1 MESAKKLGVLPW
13 ETKSGIVMIG
23 TLETWNPRILEPWN
37 SQSLQPC
44 NPGNLQPTTVQN
56 FGSLPDKIA
65 TLERN
70 LLLGCK
76 TGFMWYPG
84 CHKPTSFVPIF
95 VKIWGWLYHSLPIL
109 YHIYRGDRHNHSLPI
124 SKRLHILHNDIGRAG
139 RASHPIADTF
149 LVPTKPAEVSLGR
162 DPKTHQHGQWMDAGD
177 IWKLDTQLFLP
188 PMIGIEKPTSAISN
202 DFFWVIHKLSK
213 QT

>member
-1 MESAKKLGVLPW
+1 MESAKKLGVLCDDW
-13 ETKSGIVMIG
+13 
-23 TLETWNPRILEPWN
+23 
-37 SQSLQPC
+37 
-44 NPGNLQPTTVQN
+44 NPGNLEPQNPGTLELSKPTTLQSWKRYSLQLCKN

-95 VKIWGWLYHSLPIL
+95 VKIWGWFYHSLPIL

-149 LVPTKPAEVSLGR
+149 LVPTKPAEISLGR

-177 IWKLDTQLFLP
+177 IWKLETQLFLP